1 MVASSRCPSI
11 VHTDLTNGDGYL
23 YVHAI
28 PAPHVHCS
36 KHGNSYGYEHC
47 DAHAH
52 PDSGHLPLPKTKP

>member
-1 MVASSRCPSI
+1 MGTVANI
-11 VHTDLTNGDGYL
+11 HTDLTSGNG
-23 YVHAI
+23 HAI